1 MRDSLIYDKQLLRRL
16 RNAVLTLRELE
27 IAGMALIRHSY
38 NAANRY
44 VMVKAQE
51 CDPNILGLI
60 SDFALQVDSVD
71 VCIVYNEVNEG
82 IKFSVRSCVREV
94 MANELAT
101 YLANE
106 LGNGGGHI
114 DRAAG
119 FLSKSRFNELHE
131 YLNYDAYFLR
141 KLTEYY
147 QSFEVIDVAKNPLE
161 LTEFKHYKKTPTPRG
176 FVKLSEVLPEGTP
189 IIIRSLEAD
198 IECTVKASD
207 ILIIDGQG
215 AISVMNEERF
225 YTNYKIIEEYFD
237 LNIEYFPR
245 IRKQKSGKV
254 VYLEEYTKKCML
266 KGDNTIH
273 ARVLE
278 KPVKVFT
285 VYSQDKYKYGQD
297 GDYLAIS
304 ESDRD
309 DVYVIE
315 QEIFK
320 KTYTEIE

>member
-1 MRDSLIYDKQLLRRL
+1 MNKQ
-16 RNAVLTLRELE
+16 
-27 IAGMALIRHSY
+27 
-38 NAANRY
+38 
-44 VMVKAQE
+44 
-51 CDPNILGLI
+51 
-60 SDFALQVDSVD
+60 
-71 VCIVYNEVNEG
+71 
-82 IKFSVRSCVREV
+82 
-94 MANELAT
+94 
-101 YLANE
+101 
-106 LGNGGGHI
+106 
-114 DRAAG
+114 
-119 FLSKSRFNELHE
+119 
-131 YLNYDAYFLR
+131 
-141 KLTEYY
+141 
-147 QSFEVIDVAKNPLE
+147 
-161 LTEFKHYKKTPTPRG
+161 TEFKHYKKTPTPRG